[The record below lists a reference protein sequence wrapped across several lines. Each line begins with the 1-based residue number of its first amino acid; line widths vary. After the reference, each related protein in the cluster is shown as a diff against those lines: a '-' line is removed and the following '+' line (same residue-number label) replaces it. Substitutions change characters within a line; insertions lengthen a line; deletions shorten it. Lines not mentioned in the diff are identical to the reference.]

1 MRFEAFAVAYNHI
14 MAFRA
19 VTSRA
24 CWDSHSG
31 GKQCHY
37 FRDGLD
43 SCGWSYDALASWFE
57 CGIESNSRK
66 NLQPYRL

>member
-43 SCGWSYDALASWFE
+43 SCGWSYDALAS
-57 CGIESNSRK
+57 
-66 NLQPYRL
+66 